1 MRTNRLDEAEF
12 IAFLKDVSK
21 NMVFCRRSLGLAF
34 VESQEQ
40 LAPPQCSPLNL
51 LGASVFYVLDHIRD
65 TKPQD
70 MHKLLPSEWVE
81 C

>member
-1 MRTNRLDEAEF
+1 MF
-12 IAFLKDVSK
+12 SK
-21 NMVFCRRSLGLAF
+21 NMVFCRRSLDLAF

-51 LGASVFYVLDHIRD
+51 LGASFFPVLDHIRD

-70 MHKLLPSEWVE
+70 MLKLLPSEWVE